1 MAEIL
6 EIVAAQSEK
15 AGAGF
20 NRSSFEQILAIV
32 CDRIDTLRESQPEMD
47 RRGIT
52 RKKTALRGECSGEW
66 GGSPCL
72 ISDVSEQGMAFVCG
86 HLHGIG
92 DHVRIDLSAPSG
104 KTIRVEGVV
113 RHVTGPNIGIEFQQL
128 TPKCCREIAALL
140 TVVTL
145 PARDSEEVAARRTAC

>member
-6 EIVAAQSEK
+6 EIVAAQPERSDT
-15 AGAGF
+15 GV

-32 CDRIDTLRESQPEMD
+32 CDRIDSLRESQPQMD
-47 RRGIT
+47 RRGIP

-72 ISDVSEQGMAFVCG
+72 ISDVSEQGMAYVCG

-92 DHVRIDLSAPSG
+92 DRVRIDLNG
-104 KTIRVEGVV
+104 QNGRIVRIEGIV

-128 TPKCCREIAALL
+128 TPQCSREIATLL

-145 PARDSEEVAARRTAC
+145 PARNKDRIPARMAAC